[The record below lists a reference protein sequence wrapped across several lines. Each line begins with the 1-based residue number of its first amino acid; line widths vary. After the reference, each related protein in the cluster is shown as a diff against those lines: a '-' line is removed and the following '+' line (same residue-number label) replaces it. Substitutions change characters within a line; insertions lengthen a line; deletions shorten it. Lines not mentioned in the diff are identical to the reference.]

1 MLGGV
6 GSGRVS
12 WSGRGGWRRAECGAQ
27 DDARGGLGYPTLNES
42 SPPLTIAPTLARTP
56 GSIGTMAGPLLFAFS
71 LPQLWIWMALRQL
84 QGVLDHIGIDC
95 PFDPLHYIPGVGGT
109 VFHDD
114 HHRVF
119 TKNYASCFSVID
131 DGEYTYPQPH
141 RSTTTVEPCPPKQPN
156 QHPTHPRD
164 FTGSTTSVFGTRYH
178 PEESELERVRGEKA
192 AAASVLGLGSVG

>member
-1 MLGGV
+1 MMT
-6 GSGRVS
+6 SH
-12 WSGRGGWRRAECGAQ
+12 
-27 DDARGGLGYPTLNES
+27 TLRS
-42 SPPLTIAPTLARTP
+42 TLKAHRPLTTLFPTPAR
-56 GSIGTMAGPLLFAFS
+56 SVGTMAGPLLFAFS

-131 DGEYTYPQPH
+131 DGELSVRVTLRLGPANHGPTAPCTRNAAHNPTAPPH
-141 RSTTTVEPCPPKQPN
+141 RPDPP
-156 QHPTHPRD
+156 
-164 FTGSTTSVFGTRYH
+164 Y
-178 PEESELERVRGEKA
+178 
-192 AAASVLGLGSVG
+192 